1 MTDLLVKDIQCF
13 HLLLGVLL
21 VGLGLCEEFH
31 IFLTG
36 FTSQQGYDILWLA
49 RFFSFGK
56 IERAQRDIRVIEW
69 FESIIRQ
76 TS

>member
-1 MTDLLVKDIQCF
+1 MTDLLMENIECF
-13 HLLLGVLL
+13 HLLLRVLL
-21 VGLGLCEEFH
+21 VGLGLCEEFD

-36 FTSQQGYDILWLA
+36 FTSEQGYDILRLA

-56 IERAQRDIRVIEW
+56 IEGAQRDIRVIEW
-69 FESIIRQ
+69 FESMIGQ